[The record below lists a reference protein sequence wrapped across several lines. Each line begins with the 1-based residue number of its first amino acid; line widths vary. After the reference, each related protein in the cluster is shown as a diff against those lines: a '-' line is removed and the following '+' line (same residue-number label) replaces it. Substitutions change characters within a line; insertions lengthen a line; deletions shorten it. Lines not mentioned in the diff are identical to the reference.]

1 MPIFLSQEANMK
13 IRRFLL
19 GMGFAVMASLLVTIP
34 AYAGNSTAGTK
45 IGILTCKTVPN
56 SGVNLLIHSTVD
68 ITCRFESTDGS
79 GVEHYIGETGVGL
92 GIDFSYDIKK
102 QMVFTVFAADTVSGS
117 HKLAGKYGGVGASV
131 SAGLGGGVQLLV
143 GGSNRSVSLQPVIE
157 GSTGVGASVGIT
169 YLYLQAK

>member
-1 MPIFLSQEANMK
+1 MK
-13 IRRFLL
+13 IRNLLL
-19 GMGFAVMASLLVTIP
+19 GMGMSLLLVTVP

-79 GVEHYIGETGVGL
+79 GVEHYVGETGVGL

-102 QMVFTVFAADTVSGS
+102 QMAFTVFAADTVNGS
-117 HKLAGKYGGVGASV
+117 HKLAGKYGGVGASI

-143 GGSNRSVSLQPVIE
+143 GGSNKSVSLQPVIE
-157 GSTGVGASVGIT
+157 GSTGIGASAGIT
-169 YLYLQAK
+169 YLFLQAQ

>member
-1 MPIFLSQEANMK
+1 MK
-13 IRRFLL
+13 IRNLLL
-19 GMGFAVMASLLVTIP
+19 GLALVLMTSWLVTVP

-79 GVEHYIGETGVGL
+79 GVEHYIGETGIGL

-102 QMVFTVFAADTVSGS
+102 QMVFTVFEADTVKGN
-117 HKLAGKYGGVGASV
+117 HKLAGKYGGAGVSASLGVGA
-131 SAGLGGGVQLLV
+131 GVQLLV
-143 GGSNRSVSLQPVIE
+143 GGSNKSVSLQPVIE

>member
-1 MPIFLSQEANMK
+1 MNIKNM
-13 IRRFLL
+13 ITGIGIAAALL
-19 GMGFAVMASLLVTIP
+19 ATVP

-79 GVEHYIGETGVGL
+79 GVEHYVGETGIGL

-102 QMVFTVFAADTVSGS
+102 QMVFTVFAADMKKGS
-117 HKLAGKYGGVGASV
+117 HKLAGKYGGAGASV
-131 SAGLGGGVQLLV
+131 SAGVGAGVQLLV

-157 GSTGVGASVGIT
+157 GSTGVGASAGIT
-169 YLYLQAK
+169 YLYLQAQ

>member
-1 MPIFLSQEANMK
+1 MK
-13 IRRFLL
+13 IKQILL
-19 GMGFAVMASLLVTIP
+19 SLGLALMASLLITIP

-45 IGILTCKTVPN
+45 IGILTCKTVPD

-79 GVEHYIGETGVGL
+79 GVEHYVGETGIGL

-102 QMVFTVFAADTVSGS
+102 QMIFTVFAADTVQGS
-117 HKLAGKYGGVGASV
+117 HKLAGKYGGAGASV
-131 SAGLGGGVQLLV
+131 SAGIGAGIQLLV
-143 GGSNRSVSLQPVIE
+143 GGSDRSVSLQPVIE
-157 GSTGVGASVGIT
+157 GSTGIGASVGIT